1 MKRESIDNAKHDW
14 CFTWFVYLFDFFP
27 LLPSL
32 LRFIPSVYYSYID
45 VWVIR
50 ILLTSVVFYS
60 LEKYHRNEWDNL
72 SRCAFFTAYI
82 NSTSSSTFISCSYLS
97 YYPNF
102 TISCKSMVPTK
113 IRISTSHN
121 HHWIRSRGF
130 FFYLVSWCDRRKNP
144 WWISWSPQNTS
155 TTTGWYRTFNSQR
168 IRSRFSSQSPHNEF
182 SLFIWSSLIL
192 DQFTWWTKYNSLRCL
207 RQW

>member
-14 CFTWFVYLFDFFP
+14 CFTWFVYLFDFFFS

-121 HHWIRSRGF
+121 HHWIRSRLF
-130 FFYLVSWCDRRKNP
+130 LLFSIVMWSKKKSVMNIL
-144 WWISWSPQNTS
+144 ISLKPINYNRLISDIQQSKDTIS
-155 TTTGWYRTFNSQR
+155 IFQSVTSQR
-168 IRSRFSSQSPHNEF
+168 IFSFHLIFSHFRSIYMVDKVQ
-182 SLFIWSSLIL
+182 
-192 DQFTWWTKYNSLRCL
+192 
-207 RQW
+207 